1 MRDYSSISPSAKSL
15 LLMKGLTNIPYI
27 ADAVELVWGNGTLN
41 ILDNNTRND
50 IFLKRLFHFELRYK
64 SIDNLLSLVG
74 GKNILEIS
82 SGFSFR
88 GLHLAVTDAAVT
100 YIDTDLPN
108 VIKTKIQLTEELV
121 SGQKLTLKGTLLT
134 LPMNA
139 LDEDTFGAYID
150 KLPPGPVNIINE
162 GLLVYLNTE
171 EKKQLCHIIHR
182 VLTQRGGHWINADI
196 YIKKDIPID
205 SANDHFSAF
214 LQAHNVEENKFD
226 SFEQAEDF
234 FNECGFRIYKK
245 SERLWNEMSSMK
257 YVGLADFTGLIKQA
271 AKIGKIRESW
281 ALVAV

>member
-1 MRDYSSISPSAKSL
+1 
-15 LLMKGLTNIPYI
+15 MKGLTNIPFI
-27 ADAVELVWGNGTLN
+27 ADAVKLVWGDGTLN

-50 IFLKRLFHFELRYK
+50 SFLKRLFHFEMRYK
-64 SIDNLLSLVG
+64 SIDNLLGLVG

-88 GLHLAVTDAAVT
+88 GLHLAVNDPEVT

-108 VIKTKIQLTEELV
+108 VIETKKQLTEELV
-121 SGQKLTLKGTLLT
+121 SGKSLTLKGTLLT
-134 LPMNA
+134 LSMNA
-139 LDEDTFGAYID
+139 LDEDIFRQYID

-162 GLLVYLNTE
+162 GLLVYLNTD
-171 EKKQLCHIIHR
+171 EKIELCRIIHR
-182 VLTQRGGHWINADI
+182 ILKERGGYWINADI
-196 YIKKDIPID
+196 YIRKDIPID

-214 LQAHNVEENKFD
+214 LQAHNVEDNKFD
-226 SFEQAEDF
+226 SFEQAEAF
-234 FNECGFRIYKK
+234 FKERGFRIHKK

-281 ALVAV
+281 ALLPV